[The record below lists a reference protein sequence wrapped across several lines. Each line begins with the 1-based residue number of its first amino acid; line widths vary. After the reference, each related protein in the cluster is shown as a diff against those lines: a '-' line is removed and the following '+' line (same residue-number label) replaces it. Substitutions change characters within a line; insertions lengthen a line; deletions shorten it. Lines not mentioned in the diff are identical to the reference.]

1 MRKFAGKIYVYAGVF
16 VRLTQGICKTIKA
29 SLKSLL
35 VPSQTG
41 SAYIIYIL
49 PQNDPAYGVRFRLY
63 FSRIAGELPPAG
75 EWGRRFRREA
85 SASGISLPETLGWW
99 RGAAIGDS

>member
-1 MRKFAGKIYVYAGVF
+1 MKE
-16 VRLTQGICKTIKA
+16 
-29 SLKSLL
+29 LL
-35 VPSQTG
+35 FLFKPALYLQLF
-41 SAYIIYIL
+41 INYIL
-49 PQNDPAYGVRFRLY
+49 LQNDPAYGVRFRLY